1 MSTHIFRG
9 AWLACAVVLATASK
23 GYAQQTVG
31 DVLTFLLTN
40 YNNVATGNPQFDQAA
55 ARATSATI
63 SRALLASVATL
74 PVTSSS
80 GAFVYRLNPELGT
93 VERATTTFGP
103 FFVERASTAGRGEA
117 SFMLTFQ
124 HLHFSSLDGHDL
136 RDGTFVTLANRFKDE
151 STAYDENRLSL
162 NIDASVATLYGNVG
176 ITDHLEVGFAAP
188 MIALTLEGARSE
200 VYYGRPFTQA
210 TASASAV
217 GLADIVLRTKYTVF
231 ADHGSGV
238 AAAADVRLPT
248 GHEENLLGT
257 GTTSLKLTGIGSI
270 ESGNTSLHVNGG
282 YTIGGLARE
291 LSFGAAVAIAAT
303 SRLTVSGELL
313 GRRIDGIGHVVP
325 LSAPTPGLVGAET
338 IRLVPDASSLNIVS
352 AVPGVKWNV
361 TDTWIIVA
369 NASVPLTTAGL
380 TTKFTPFVGVD
391 YSFGR

>member
-1 MSTHIFRG
+1 MTIHIFRRSS
-9 AWLACAVVLATASK
+9 LACALVVAASVSAH
-23 GYAQQTVG
+23 AQQTVG
-31 DVLTFLLTN
+31 DVLTFLVTN
-40 YNNVATGNPQFDQAA
+40 QSVNTGNPQFDQAA
-55 ARATSATI
+55 AQATSATI

-93 VERATTTFGP
+93 VERATASFGP
-103 FFVERASTAGRGEA
+103 FFVERAVTAGRGEA
-117 SFMLTFQ
+117 SLALTFQ

-136 RDGTFVTLANRFKDE
+136 RDGTFVTLANKFKDE
-151 STAYDENRLSL
+151 STSYDENRLSL

-176 ITDHLEVGFAAP
+176 VTDQLEVGFAVP
-188 MIALTLEGARSE
+188 MIALTLDGSRSD

-217 GLADIVLRTKYTVF
+217 GLADIVLRTKYTVL

-238 AAAADVRLPT
+238 AAAADLRLPT
-248 GHEENLLGT
+248 GKEENLLGT
-257 GTTSLKLTGIGSI
+257 GTTSLRLTGIGSV
-270 ESGNTSLHVNGG
+270 ESGNAALHVNAG
-282 YTIGGLARE
+282 YTFGGLARE
-291 LSFGAAVAIAAT
+291 LSYGAAVAIAAT
-303 SRLTVSGELL
+303 NRLTVSGEVL

-325 LSAPTPGLVGAET
+325 LSAPSPLLVGAET

-352 AVPGVKWNV
+352 AVPGVKWNL
-361 TDTWIIVA
+361 TDTWILVA

-380 TTKFTPFVGVD
+380 TTRFTPFVGVD